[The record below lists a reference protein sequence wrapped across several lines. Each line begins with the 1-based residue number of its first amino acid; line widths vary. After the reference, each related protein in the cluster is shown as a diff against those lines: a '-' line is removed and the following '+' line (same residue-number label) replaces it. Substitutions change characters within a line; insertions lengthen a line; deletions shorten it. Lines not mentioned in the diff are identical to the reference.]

1 MASAWVPRAAAG
13 IHYREWDGE
22 FVVYSGLSAATH
34 LLGPASA
41 AALLTLMESDR
52 ALTIEGLRRGLG
64 LAESS
69 ADTDRQETLLL
80 AGILDELERIELI
93 EAVAI

>member
-1 MASAWVPRAAAG
+1 
-13 IHYREWDGE
+13 
-22 FVVYSGLSAATH
+22 
-34 LLGPASA
+34 
-41 AALLTLMESDR
+41 MESDR